1 MDQVKKTTR
10 TLLGGTNSTEP
21 VRRIQPPCR
30 RSDGNKVVTIKLFDK
45 HQFVNDMA
53 TPEEVRTDLETFLNG
68 LATTSGLEAAV
79 AAQLSAITF
88 RVTYQT
94 TSPGQ
99 AEIDQLNVNDF
110 PIYFLTRTGVF
121 QASTDDVL
129 DLLGRHRIPDRTFV
143 GRRQGALPEPVLAPV
158 DPRGIINED
167 WSDKPSV
174 LGFGIPGTYFIPN
187 SQTRCRKI
195 GIIKMQGFMTENLPV
210 DRRRAK
216 IAGILKHELGHM
228 FGLVHEDGTIM
239 AKDYNLN
246 ASHTDYTINQLWVMD
261 RAFALLMPP

>member
-1 MDQVKKTTR
+1 
-10 TLLGGTNSTEP
+10 
-21 VRRIQPPCR
+21 
-30 RSDGNKVVTIKLFDK
+30 
-45 HQFVNDMA
+45 MA

-68 LATTSGLEAAV
+68 LATTNGLEAAV

-99 AEIDQLNVNDF
+99 AEIDQSNVNDF

-143 GRRQGALPEPVLAPV
+143 FRREGTLTGPRPFPV
-158 DPRGIINED
+158 DARGIINED
-167 WSDKPSV
+167 WSDKPSI

-187 SQTRCRKI
+187 SQARCRKI
-195 GIIKMQGFMTENLPV
+195 GIIKMQGFMSEHVPFAL
-210 DRRRAK
+210 RRAR
-216 IAGILKHELGHM
+216 IVGILKHELGHM
-228 FGLVHEDGTIM
+228 FGLTHEDGTIM
-239 AKDYNLN
+239 AKRYDLN
-246 ASHTDYTINQLWVMD
+246 SNHNEYTINQLWVVG
-261 RAFALLMPP
+261 RALDLLMSP